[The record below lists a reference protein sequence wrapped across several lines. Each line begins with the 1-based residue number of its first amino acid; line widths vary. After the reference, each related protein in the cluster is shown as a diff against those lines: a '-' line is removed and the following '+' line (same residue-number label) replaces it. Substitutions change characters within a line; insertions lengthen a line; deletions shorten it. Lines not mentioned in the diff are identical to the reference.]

1 MLKISL
7 LLYWT
12 LSGSLCWWPCMV
24 RECSGPYILW
34 KYEPFL
40 LDQEVDDSIEET
52 ILTRIAF
59 RTFFVSKW
67 FNFCWW
73 RLRFPFWLNPWPQT
87 GHFIQFKITLV
98 SKLYEKSKW
107 SWSNRKLERYWTDW
121 NGTSWRCDQVFQ
133 FSNGAVEVR
142 RGSPVGTF
150 YIFPRII
157 CVFDSSFTGEQYK
170 KNRGVLAWTISGRA
184 DFQNSW
190 FEGEFLKIL
199 FNRSKM
205 TLNVFF
211 SFF

>member
-12 LSGSLCWWPCMV
+12 LSGSYYNKWWQLQRFWWQDYVQTSADNAVRILSGITVRCLSVKILNFQSGRFSSVRISNLNLILTDRHRTVVPDRIRTALSADVWLCWWPCMV
-24 RECSGPYILW
+24 RECSDPYILW
-34 KYEPFL
+34 KYGPFL

-98 SKLYEKSKW
+98 SKLYEKSK
-107 SWSNRKLERYWTDW
+107 
-121 NGTSWRCDQVFQ
+121 
-133 FSNGAVEVR
+133 
-142 RGSPVGTF
+142 
-150 YIFPRII
+150 
-157 CVFDSSFTGEQYK
+157 
-170 KNRGVLAWTISGRA
+170 
-184 DFQNSW
+184 
-190 FEGEFLKIL
+190 
-199 FNRSKM
+199 
-205 TLNVFF
+205 
-211 SFF
+211 